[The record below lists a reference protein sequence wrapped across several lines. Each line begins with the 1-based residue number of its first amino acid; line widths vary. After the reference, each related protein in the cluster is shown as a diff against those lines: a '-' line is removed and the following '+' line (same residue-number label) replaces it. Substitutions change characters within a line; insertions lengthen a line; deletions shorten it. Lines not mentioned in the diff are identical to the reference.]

1 MSNLSTINLHKA
13 EQNIC
18 NFNNFNVSSKKEDK
32 PLKYNFDN
40 EITNYN
46 NYLTK
51 KLTVNAS
58 SNNIYGSNMRFKK
71 VI

>member
-13 EQNIC
+13 EHNIW
-18 NFNNFNVSSKKEDK
+18 NLNNFNVSAKKEDK
-32 PLKYNFDN
+32 PMKYNFDN

-51 KLTVNAS
+51 KLTANAS